1 MTMNVNMTRR
11 SLVASALAAPFA
23 LTCCSAQT
31 GGDAGTKAAGF
42 TPALDKGTAGELRV
56 VGNYNNFE
64 ALEGEFDRFAKIYPN
79 VQASYTYLDNYNSS
93 IAPALSGSDAP
104 DIFCGFSW
112 MAGRPDYDEL
122 FSHAEDLSSQ
132 DLKIDVGAVRESL
145 LSPDSAGRVL
155 MIPVLSSTYG
165 MIVNEDILKKEGLEV
180 PKTLTALQEVCQR
193 LKQAGYVSP
202 IVGYNKP
209 KNMWQTLA
217 NPHIYKQMVGNE
229 SAVQAL
235 NSLTPSAG
243 EFVRPTL
250 EYVRAMV
257 ERCGI
262 DLPTCDAVGDD
273 YDKLILRFFE
283 GDIPMI
289 LGSAETMSGT
299 AKREHTSKT
308 FENNPFSYSFRLIP
322 ANDDGLFSVDNAYLL
337 FAVNATAQNLSI
349 ANEFMRFLIST
360 EELNEL
366 ARVKGVLTASAAGSD
381 DPSYSALNDVNNAN
395 VVSSVRVGLSD
406 GAITQVRLLAYEVG
420 NGRMSV
426 DDAVAAY
433 GTIEG

>member
-23 LTCCSAQT
+23 LTCCSAQPD
-31 GGDAGTKAAGF
+31 GNAGAKSAGF
-42 TPALDKGTAGELRV
+42 TPALDKDVAGELRV

-64 ALEGEFDRFAKIYPN
+64 ALEGEFDRFARIYPH
-79 VQASYTYLDNYNSS
+79 VQASYTNLDNYNSS

-112 MAGRPDYDEL
+112 MAGRSDYDEL

-132 DLKIDVGAVRESL
+132 DLKIDVTAVRESL
-145 LSPDSAGRVL
+145 ISPDSAGRVL

-165 MIVNEDILKKEGLEV
+165 MIVNEDIFKKEGLEV
-180 PKTLTALQEVCQR
+180 PKTLTGLQEACQR
-193 LKQAGYVSP
+193 FKQAGYVSP

-217 NPHIYKQMVGNE
+217 SPHIYKEMSSNE

-235 NSLTPSAG
+235 NALTPSAG

-250 EYVRAMV
+250 EYVRTMV
-257 ERCGI
+257 ERCCI

-299 AKREHTSKT
+299 AKREHASEA
-308 FENNPFSYSFRLIP
+308 FEKNPFSYSFRLIP

-381 DPSYSALNDVNNAN
+381 DPSYSALNDVAHAN
-395 VVSSVRVGLSD
+395 VVSSARVGLSD
-406 GAITQVRLLAYEVG
+406 GAITQVRSLACEVG

>member
-1 MTMNVNMTRR
+1 MTTNVNMTRR

-23 LTCCSAQT
+23 LTCCAAQPSGNT
-31 GGDAGTKAAGF
+31 EAKSAGF
-42 TPALDKGTAGELRV
+42 TPALERDTASELHV

-64 ALEGEFDRFAKIYPN
+64 ALEGEFERFVRIYPN

-93 IAPALSGSDAP
+93 IVPALSGPDAP
-104 DIFCGFSW
+104 DIFCGFAW
-112 MAGRPDYDEL
+112 MAGRPDYADL

-132 DLKIDVGAVRESL
+132 DLKIDVAAVRESL

-155 MIPVLSSTYG
+155 MVPVLASTYG

-180 PKTLTALQEVCQR
+180 PTTLTGLQEACQR
-193 LKQAGYVSP
+193 LKQSGYVSP

-217 NPHIYKQMVGNE
+217 SPHLYKAIVGNDN
-229 SAVQAL
+229 AVQAL
-235 NSLTPSAG
+235 NALTPAAG
-243 EFVRPTL
+243 EYVRPTL
-250 EYVRAMV
+250 EFVRTIV

-283 GDIPMI
+283 GDVPMI

-299 AKREHTSKT
+299 AKREHTSES
-308 FENNPFSYSFRLIP
+308 FEKNPFKYSFRLVP
-322 ANDDGLFSVDNAYLL
+322 ADDGGLFSVDNPYLM
-337 FAVNATAQNLSI
+337 FAVNSTAKNLSI
-349 ANEFMRFLIST
+349 ANEFMRFLISA

-366 ARVKGVLTASAAGSD
+366 ARVKGILTASAAGSD
-381 DPSYSALNDVNNAN
+381 DPSYEALNDANHAN
-395 VVSSVRVGLSD
+395 VVSTVRVGLSD
-406 GAITQVRLLAYEVG
+406 GVISQVRTLAYEVG